1 MSCLPKQFDLLSLTE
16 VDKQLENVIMLT
28 ANVKKVCKHLER
40 NNMLDCFM
48 LVQPTPGG
56 QNALTA
62 QRLNLKANYDS
73 ITEVQV
79 ASLVKF
85 YREYGQEYNLEN
97 LDWSQTF
104 LKNSC
109 LQALTHKVE
118 ERMERRINQ
127 QECGGPMFF
136 YIMMEILSTM
146 SAEAKWALI
155 T

>member
-1 MSCLPKQFDLLSLTE
+1 MITLT
-16 VDKQLENVIMLT
+16 T
-28 ANVKKVCKHLER
+28 NVKKVCKHLER
-40 NNMLDCFM
+40 NDMLDCFM

-62 QRLNLKANYDS
+62 QRLNLIANYDA
-73 ITEVQV
+73 ITEAQV
-79 ASLVKF
+79 ASSVEF

-97 LDWSQTF
+97 LDWSQMF
-104 LKNSC
+104 LKNLC

-118 ERMERRINQ
+118 EHMERRINQ
-127 QECGGPMFF
+127 QECRGPMFF
-136 YIMMEILSTM
+136 YIMIEIFSTM